1 VDLKKLISQSISPR
15 SNFDE
20 TAPAGVRRKEAVEEE
35 KKGGAQ
41 VLSPRLEVAMGWCSP
56 KSSRRSLV
64 IVNLGM
70 ALTGFVFLIVGGV
83 SLHSG
88 PPPALQPPFVSIR
101 L

>member
-1 VDLKKLISQSISPR
+1 MDLKSRSHNHGQTSTKLR
-15 SNFDE
+15 L
-20 TAPAGVRRKEAVEEE
+20 AGFRRKEAVEEE

-101 L
+101 LK